1 MLDILSYLGR
11 WHEKETLLYC
21 IMSKQARLLPSVKI
35 HMYLRVGSARGA
47 FPGDRSYEKNVSCF
61 GCWLG

>member
-1 MLDILSYLGR
+1 MLDTLSYLGR
-11 WHEKETLLYC
+11 WHERGTILYR

-35 HMYLRVGSARGA
+35 HEYLRVGSARGA
-47 FPGDRSYEKNVSCF
+47 FPGDRNNEKDASCV